1 MSLAEIVLTIGAL
14 AFAGFGIVLL
24 IAPAKMRVVDL
35 LPGSANART
44 EVRAMYGGLEIGI
57 AIFLGLCLQYED
69 SIGPGLSLLVLTV
82 GGLAVA
88 RVIGIVIE
96 RGRVSRLI
104 YFFAIVEFLM
114 AFLASVALKHRA

>member
-82 GGLAVA
+82 G